1 MIGAGVLLGVLLVG
15 FQDPATPGPTDT
27 EAEAAVE
34 AFKAAIGRPE
44 ATEDDRVLAIRTLG
58 QTVHPLTFAVI
69 APLMTERTAT
79 AAIRI
84 TAALVLAD
92 FRAVEETAAA
102 LMKAYR
108 DPTNANLAMRAVR
121 IRILQTLG
129 ALEAVSAAGVIN
141 AAILD
146 RDPWI
151 ARAAARA
158 AGKTRHISSIDPL
171 IRRLSLLE
179 SKEGNRPV
187 SGEDPVPDPTKGKSD
202 PRPKGG
208 EKYGDEGEKRTERH
222 VVQASVQDALVSITR
237 QRQSCAEN
245 WAKWWA
251 QARRDFKVPK

>member
-1 MIGAGVLLGVLLVG
+1 MIGAGVLLGVLLG
-15 FQDPATPGPTDT
+15 AFQDPAPPGPTDG

-34 AFKAAIGRPE
+34 AFKTAFSRPE

-58 QTVHPLTFAVI
+58 QTVHPVTFAVL
-69 APLMTERTAT
+69 APLMTERSAS
-79 AAIRI
+79 APIRI
-84 TAALVLAD
+84 AAALVLAD
-92 FRAVEETAAA
+92 FRAVDEAPGA
-102 LMKAYR
+102 LVKAYR
-108 DPTNANLAMRAVR
+108 DPANANPAMRAVR

-129 ALEAVSAAGVIN
+129 ALEEVSAAGLIN

-158 AGKTRHISSIDPL
+158 AGKIRHVSSIDPL

-202 PRPKGG
+202 PRPKGND
-208 EKYGDEGEKRTERH
+208 KYGDEGAQRTERH